1 MARTTK
7 HTTSPSVS
15 SLGILAL
22 TAPLLGGLG
31 GCAGDD
37 GQASA
42 TETSAATEST
52 GSGGSGE
59 TESATAGDDASFFRY
74 TVDSTING
82 TIDVD
87 VPCSLPF
94 IPIPGKPT
102 FFGEHEE
109 SGYQVALAWEEGVIS
124 GPGDYELTAAN
135 AHELKATLYR
145 PHPTEEG
152 TIRIAMILDVT
163 LSMQTADGSLFEGSF
178 DGWVIPTDQ
187 DAEGSTVTLR
197 EASFRCI
204 WP

>member
-1 MARTTK
+1 MARTMTGSI
-7 HTTSPSVS
+7 SPPLSPFGRLLLTVS
-15 SLGILAL
+15 
-22 TAPLLGGLG
+22 LLCGLG

-42 TETSAATEST
+42 TETTGATEGT
-52 GSGGSGE
+52 GTGGSGE
-59 TESATAGDDASFFRY
+59 TESSTGVDNASFFRY

-94 IPIPGKPT
+94 IPITGKPT

-124 GPGDYELTAAN
+124 EPGDYEITSAN

-145 PHPTEEG
+145 PHPTDEG
-152 TIRIAMILDVT
+152 TVRLSTIFDVT
-163 LSMQTADGSLFEGSF
+163 LSMQTVDGTLFEGSF

-187 DAEGSTVTLR
+187 DEEGSTLTLR
-197 EASFRCI
+197 DASFRCN
-204 WP
+204 WF